1 MSSEKEEEIVIT
13 LEHKSC
19 TKKKKESRK
28 EKAKEKKKKWLTQQN
43 ETAEI
48 QKTKSLVHYDA
59 ENWLSIQPDNNKKL
73 VKTMHYKICCE
84 YKNETC
90 G

>member
-1 MSSEKEEEIVIT
+1 MVVGGGIIQSNSKLIYLYLVFFTCTQIISHLSKMSSEKEEEIVIT

-48 QKTKSLVHYDA
+48 
-59 ENWLSIQPDNNKKL
+59 
-73 VKTMHYKICCE
+73 
-84 YKNETC
+84 
-90 G
+90 